1 MALPR
6 EPNKPLEL
14 ASPGML
20 TIIVIA
26 FWALIV
32 LATESVAAPDR
43 FSVFRTYGLI
53 PDSVADATSF
63 QPAAGAVVTALFL
76 HGGWLHFV
84 GNAIFLFV
92 FGSAIEPAMGRIRLM
107 CFYVVCGAV
116 GVLAHVA
123 LNLNDLGP
131 VLGPSAAVAGVLA
144 AYLMLH
150 PKTTVLVFRLYR
162 LRVRLY
168 PHILLLAWIVL
179 QIFEATTAR
188 GPVESVTAP
197 LLVAGFIAGLSFV
210 IPLRLPD
217 VPLLPAAEPEE
228 DTGTHRRRNEQ
239 A

>member
-20 TIIVIA
+20 TVIVIG
-26 FWALIV
+26 FWALIA
-32 LATESVAAPDR
+32 LATESVAEPDR

-53 PDSVADATSF
+53 PDNVADATSF
-63 QPAAGAVVTALFL
+63 QPAAGAIVTALFL
-76 HGGWLHFV
+76 HGNWLHFA
-84 GNAIFLFV
+84 GNAIFLFI

-123 LNLNDLGP
+123 LNLNDLSP

-150 PKTTVLVFRLYR
+150 PKTTVLVFRLFR
-162 LRVRLY
+162 LRIRLY

-179 QIFEATTAR
+179 QIFATTTAR
-188 GPVESVTAP
+188 GPVETVTVP
-197 LLVAGFIAGLSFV
+197 LLIAGFIAGLIFV

-217 VPLLPAAEPEE
+217 VPLLPAAEPEA
-228 DTGTHRRRNEQ
+228 DAGTPHARDEK

>member
-1 MALPR
+1 MALPQ

-14 ASPGML
+14 AFPGML
-20 TIIVIA
+20 TIIVIV

-53 PDSVADATSF
+53 PDQVADATSF
-63 QPAAGAVVTALFL
+63 QPVAGAIVTALFL
-76 HGGWLHFV
+76 HGSWLHFV
-84 GNAIFLFV
+84 GNAIFLLI
-92 FGSAIEPAMGRIRLM
+92 FGSAIEPAMGKIRLM

-116 GVLAHVA
+116 GVLVHAA
-123 LNLNDLGP
+123 LNLDSLSP

-150 PKTTVLVFRLYR
+150 PKTTVLAFRLFR

-179 QIFEATTAR
+179 QIFAATTAR
-188 GPVESVTAP
+188 GPVETVTAP
-197 LLVAGFIAGLSFV
+197 LLVAGFIAGLIFV

-217 VPLLPAAEPEE
+217 VPLLPPAEPEE
-228 DTGTHRRRNEQ
+228 DAGTPRPRDEQ